1 MKDFSRSQ
9 AVTFI
14 LNVAESR
21 NWSRCY
27 YRSLTGSNMA
37 YQIAEIL
44 ITLSDL
50 QGHSPTASLSKCN
63 FSYSFV
69 TDDKVLTDI
78 VQHAVPLDS

>member
-1 MKDFSRSQ
+1 
-9 AVTFI
+9 
-14 LNVAESR
+14 
-21 NWSRCY
+21 
-27 YRSLTGSNMA
+27 MA

-63 FSYSFV
+63 FLYSFV